1 MAFFANT
8 TLKGV
13 VRTRQLPSMIGI
25 YDSADRSIQVGIA
38 SMVGLISRDA
48 ALWSLEVRGVL
59 VPGRFLI
66 VNGEFSPFMPQ
77 NE

>member
-8 TLKGV
+8 TLQGV
-13 VRTRQLPSMIGI
+13 VRLRQLPSMIGI

-38 SMVGLISRDA
+38 SMVGLYNNDS
-48 ALWSLEVRGVL
+48 ALWSLEVRGAP

-66 VNGEFSPFMPQ
+66 VDGKFRPLTPQ
-77 NE
+77 YD